1 MASSVPPKRATAYT
15 TYVALTSQAD
25 PNIFKTSPT
34 LAAGDVKVSKDGGS
48 YSNIGSLPS
57 QIGTTGVLAVAL
69 TSSEMTADT
78 VTVLFHDASGAEWQ
92 DLLLVIHT
100 AARLVDDLAFPTTS
114 GRSIDV
120 DADGGVEVDSLQ
132 DGAITANAIASGA
145 ITDAKLATGA
155 ITADKIA
162 SGAITDAKIASGALT
177 SAKFGSGAITSTVLA
192 DGALTANKIASGAI
206 TDAKFATDAITST
219 GLAASAAN
227 EIRDAILSDTTR
239 FAGAD
244 IAAILADTGT
254 DGVVL
259 ADNAL
264 TSGKIAATGANK
276 IADHVLRRSWAS
288 AASSSDGDTKGFRS
302 LLGAVAKLVN
312 KLAVASDT
320 LTIYEADDSTPVG
333 TQAVTSSAD
342 AEVITGLDTD

>member
-145 ITDAKLATGA
+145 ITDAKLADGA
-155 ITADKIA
+155 IAA
-162 SGAITDAKIASGALT
+162 AKIASGA
-177 SAKFGSGAITSTVLA
+177 
-192 DGALTANKIASGAI
+192 
-206 TDAKFATDAITST
+206 
-219 GLAASAAN
+219 
-227 EIRDAILSDTTR
+227 
-239 FAGAD
+239 
-244 IAAILADTGT
+244 
-254 DGVVL
+254 
-259 ADNAL
+259 
-264 TSGKIAATGANK
+264 ANK

-288 AASSSDGDTKGFRS
+288 AAVARTATPRRFGPCWGRSPSWSTNWLEQRHADHLRGRRQHGAGDADSDLERGCGGHYRVGYR
-302 LLGAVAKLVN
+302 LGPGAR
-312 KLAVASDT
+312 T
-320 LTIYEADDSTPVG
+320 WPSTPG
-333 TQAVTSSAD
+333 RARM
-342 AEVITGLDTD
+342 

>member
-1 MASSVPPKRATAYT
+1 
-15 TYVALTSQAD
+15 
-25 PNIFKTSPT
+25 
-34 LAAGDVKVSKDGGS
+34 
-48 YSNIGSLPS
+48 LPS

-145 ITDAKLATGA
+145 ITDAKLADGA
-155 ITADKIA
+155 IAA
-162 SGAITDAKIASGALT
+162 AKIASGA
-177 SAKFGSGAITSTVLA
+177 
-192 DGALTANKIASGAI
+192 
-206 TDAKFATDAITST
+206 
-219 GLAASAAN
+219 
-227 EIRDAILSDTTR
+227 
-239 FAGAD
+239 
-244 IAAILADTGT
+244 
-254 DGVVL
+254 
-259 ADNAL
+259 
-264 TSGKIAATGANK
+264 ANK

-288 AASSSDGDTKGFRS
+288 AASSADGDTKAFRS

-312 KLAVASDT
+312 KLAVSNDT
-320 LTIYEADDSTPVG
+320 LTIYEANDSTALG
-333 TQAVTSSAD
+333 TQTVTSSAD